1 MSNAASTP
9 SPNPS
14 PNQVD
19 FSTKL
24 YYGFGAVANG
34 ATANG
39 FNYLLL
45 FYYSQVI
52 GLRADSGFI
61 GHSDCAR
68 VRCGLGPNG
77 WLYLG

>member
-1 MSNAASTP
+1 MIPRSSRRDIKVPPTP
-9 SPNPS
+9 G
-14 PNQVD
+14 QVD

-52 GLRADSGFI
+52 
-61 GHSDCAR
+61 
-68 VRCGLGPNG
+68 
-77 WLYLG
+77 